1 MNQEKY
7 CLKELEKVLQRDL
20 FWLLRNCQ
28 DDIKK
33 KLNFNDDYIDAKSYV
48 QFIKW
53 YNKNYTEALPIP
65 KVEKRKYST
74 THRIEIAY
82 KTKYRCG
89 MCDKIL
95 PPTFEIDHI
104 IELRDGGKDEYQNL
118 WSLCNDCHAE
128 KTRANTLK
136 HNELFKNHF
145 GKKCQEIEEKAF
157 EKFKYKKSKFF

>member
-65 KVEKRKYST
+65 KVENEVFNY
-74 THRIEIAY
+74 
-82 KTKYRCG
+82 
-89 MCDKIL
+89 
-95 PPTFEIDHI
+95 PPH
-104 IELRDGGKDEYQNL
+104 
-118 WSLCNDCHAE
+118 
-128 KTRANTLK
+128 
-136 HNELFKNHF
+136 
-145 GKKCQEIEEKAF
+145 
-157 EKFKYKKSKFF
+157 

>member
-53 YNKNYTEALPIP
+53 YNKNYTEALAIP

-82 KTKYRCG
+82 KTKYCCG
-89 MCDKIL
+89 MCDKL
-95 PPTFEIDHI
+95 LKPSFQVDHI
-104 IELRDGGKDEYQNL
+104 IELRDGGKDEYENL
-118 WSLCNDCHAE
+118 WALCNNCHAE

-145 GKKCQEIEEKAF
+145 GKKAEDIQTNAF
-157 EKFKYKKSKFF
+157 AKFKFKRSKFF